1 MAVGTAID
9 ADFTELAGVIATFE
23 AKGKNLGRMM
33 PVVAE
38 ALKSAVDDVYEAEG
52 PGWAPLA
59 AKTIERRRGTSS
71 KILQDTGVMAS
82 STMTRYGGAIAGGAY
97 AEAWAHVGYAKWHA
111 TGSKDGTLPQRN
123 PFNLGPFEADL
134 LADVAEL
141 LTAEMV
147 K

>member
-23 AKGKNLGRMM
+23 KKGKQLSRMM

-59 AKTIERRRGTSS
+59 ESTVARRRGTSS

-82 STMTRYGGAIAGGAY
+82 STMTRYGGAY

-141 LTAEMV
+141 LVQEMA

>member
-1 MAVGTAID
+1 VAVGTAID
-9 ADFTELAGVIATFE
+9 ADFGELAGVIATFE
-23 AKGKNLGRMM
+23 KKGKNLGRMM

-52 PGWAPLA
+52 PGWTPLA
-59 AKTIERRRGTSS
+59 ESTIEKRRGTSS

-82 STMTRYGGAIAGGAY
+82 STMTRYGQDY
-97 AEAWAHVGYAKWHA
+97 AEAWAHVGYAKYHA
-111 TGSKDGTLPQRN
+111 SGTERMPQRN
-123 PFNLGPFEADL
+123 PFDLGPFEADL

-141 LTAEMV
+141 LAAEIA